1 MSSLQPSITTQ
12 SGLPPVPPGSTS
24 QVSVTDADAYFATT
38 PRDAEWTAIV
48 DKQVWLNE
56 AYRLLTG
63 VCYDPTRDCC
73 GRSFADAWISA
84 NSELALALS
93 KNPNA
98 IIGGGGSTA
107 SGLVKRQKLGDLE
120 VEYHPPSTTGAT
132 VVTAKYGPTDPIF
145 LQQFPFIG
153 DILGCWMTLQK
164 TSGTRVIARVRS

>member
-1 MSSLQPSITTQ
+1 MA
-12 SGLPPVPPGSTS
+12 LPPV
-24 QVSVTDADAYFATT
+24 VSIADADAYFVTT
-38 PRDAEWTAIV
+38 PRDAEWTAIA

-98 IIGGGGSTA
+98 IIGGGSAST
-107 SGLVKRQKLGDLE
+107 GIVKRNKLGDLE
-120 VEYHPPSTTGAT
+120 QEFFGPSEGIASS
-132 VVTAKYGPTDPIF
+132 KYGPSDPLV
-145 LQQFPFIG
+145 LQRFPFIG
-153 DILGCWMTLQK
+153 DILGCWMTLSK

>member
-1 MSSLQPSITTQ
+1 MAFPDQPT
-12 SGLPPVPPGSTS
+12 LPEIDG
-24 QVSVTDADAYFATT
+24 YFQTT
-38 PRDAEWTAIV
+38 PRGPEWTAVV
-48 DKQVWLNE
+48 DQQLWANE
-56 AYRLLTG
+56 AFRLLRAL
-63 VCYDPTRDCC
+63 CYDSTRDCC
-73 GRSFADAWISA
+73 GRSLDAAWLEA

-132 VVTAKYGPTDPIF
+132 VVTSKYGPTDPIV

-153 DILGCWMTLQK
+153 DIIGCWLTL
-164 TSGTRVIARVRS
+164 TRSSGTRVIARVRS

>member
-1 MSSLQPSITTQ
+1 MA
-12 SGLPPVPPGSTS
+12 LPPV
-24 QVSVTDADAYFATT
+24 VSIADADAYFVTT
-38 PRDAEWTAIV
+38 PRDAEWTAIA

-98 IIGGGGSTA
+98 IIGGGSAST
-107 SGLVKRQKLGDLE
+107 GIVKRNKLGDLE
-120 VEYHPPSTTGAT
+120 QEFFGPSEG
-132 VVTAKYGPTDPIF
+132 TASSKYGPSDPLV
-145 LQQFPFIG
+145 LQRFPFIG
-153 DILGCWMTLQK
+153 DILGCWMTLSK

>member
-1 MSSLQPSITTQ
+1 MA
-12 SGLPPVPPGSTS
+12 LPPA
-24 QVSVTDADAYFATT
+24 VSIADADAYFVTT
-38 PRDAEWTAIV
+38 PRNAEWVAVT
-48 DKQVWLNE
+48 DKEVWLNE
-56 AYRLLTG
+56 AYRLLTAI
-63 VCYDPTRDCC
+63 CYDPSRDCC
-73 GRSFADAWISA
+73 GRSFADAWTAA

-132 VVTAKYGPTDPIF
+132 MITSKYGPTDPIV

-153 DILGCWMTLQK
+153 DILGCWMTLTK
-164 TSGTRVIARVRS
+164 SSGTRVIARVRS